1 MSPHPLG
8 PFYASITRMTGFSM
22 KRVLQALVLG
32 AGVLACAA
40 FAGSSRV
47 EYTLTPVIENGAL
60 TAVAVDISFRG
71 DADGETQ
78 IDLPNEWA
86 SESELWRGVAD
97 LRATG
102 AQILETDEP
111 SERILRH
118 RPNARVHVTYR
129 IIQDWEGEPTGNG
142 GNPYRPII
150 RPGYFHIIGETAF
163 VIPDLDGATPTRV
176 RVRDLPRGWTY
187 ASDLE
192 HRGLTLQAIGQS
204 VSVGGDYRLI
214 ERGRTSIAM
223 RGEWTFTD
231 EGFADQI
238 AAIIAA
244 QRAFWGDGEEPFLI
258 TVTQLTP
265 ANANARSVGGTGLS
279 DAFAFFATPNAEEA
293 ALTRTLA
300 HEGQHTWVP
309 DRIGGIS
316 EENEPTQYWLS
327 EGFTDFYTGRVMV
340 RGDLWTPAEFAAD
353 LNRMLRLYAISS
365 ARTAPNARINTDFW
379 SNPEVRSLPYQRG
392 RLLATI
398 WDARM
403 RASGAGHDLDDI
415 VLEMKRRSRA
425 AAAAGSE
432 QVYAPELF
440 LAVAPAFG
448 LALGGDIQRY
458 VENGEAVLLPEDVFA
473 PCGVVRTTEAPRF
486 HRGFDIEAT
495 SANNNIITGLN
506 PASPAYAAGLRDGM
520 QIVTRPRGEVGN
532 AEIEF
537 EYIVRDGDA
546 ERSIA
551 FYPRGEGTFTLQTFE
566 LAPNLESERLAQCR
580 AVLAGR

>member
-1 MSPHPLG
+1 
-8 PFYASITRMTGFSM
+8 M
-22 KRVLQALVLG
+22 KRILQALLLS
-32 AGVLACAA
+32 AAALACGAL
-40 FAGSSRV
+40 GSPNRV
-47 EYTLTPVIENGAL
+47 EYVLTPVIENGAL
-60 TAVAVDISFRG
+60 TAVAVELSFRG

-78 IDLPNEWA
+78 IDLPSEWA
-86 SESELWRGVAD
+86 SEHDLWRGIANLNASGAEIVE
-97 LRATG
+97 TG
-102 AQILETDEP
+102 DP

-118 RPNARVHVTYR
+118 RPNVRVRVSYR
-129 IIQDWEGEPTGNG
+129 VIQDWEGEPAGNG

-150 RPGYFHIIGETAF
+150 RPNYFHLIGDTAL

-176 RVRDLPRGWTY
+176 RVRDLPRGWSF

-192 HRGLTLQAIGQS
+192 HRALTLQALGQS
-204 VSVGGDYRLI
+204 VMVGGDYRLL
-214 ERGRTSIAM
+214 ERGRVRILI
-223 RGEWTFTD
+223 RGQWTFTD
-231 EGFADQI
+231 EAFADRI

-265 ANANARSVGGTGLS
+265 VDPGARSVGGTGLS

-340 RGDLWTPAEFAAD
+340 RGNLWTPAEFAAD
-353 LNRMLRLYAISS
+353 LNRMLRAYATSS

-379 SNPEVRSLPYQRG
+379 NHPEVRSLPYQRG

-398 WDARM
+398 WDARL
-403 RASGAGHDLDDI
+403 RGAGAGRDLDDI
-415 VLEMKRRSRA
+415 MLEMKRRGRA
-425 AAAAGSE
+425 AAVAGE
-432 QVYAPELF
+432 QQTYAPALFLSVAPEL
-440 LAVAPAFG
+440 G
-448 LALGGDIQRY
+448 LALGDDIQRY
-458 VENGEAVLLPEDVFA
+458 VENGEALLLPEDVFA
-473 PCGVVRTTEAPRF
+473 PCGVVRTQEAPRF
-486 HRGFDIEAT
+486 HRGFDIERT
-495 SANNNIITGLN
+495 SANNNIVTGLD

-520 QIVTRPRGEVGN
+520 QILRRPRGEVGN
-532 AEIEF
+532 AEVEF
-537 EYIVRDGDA
+537 EYVVRDGET
-546 ERSIA
+546 ERTIA

-566 LAPNLESERLAQCR
+566 LASDLEGERLARCR
-580 AVLAGR
+580 AVLAGL